1 MAHYNLH
8 LSEIPLEFGIS
19 TELEAVSTQKV
30 DLHAFGTE
38 LEVISNYADKHGST
52 PRVVIQ
58 EEGAQAGGEEESNKQ
73 LINNNQGRKQED
85 DSGVQAQFAMSDNN
99 DNDDTN
105 NKTEA
110 ESSASA
116 DLPSAQGE
124 QGISPSDAAAASVER
139 VEIVN
144 NNEHNNDGAGGGDS
158 IVKTDD
164 VENPSSDPVT
174 VVSGIEINTDHEQ
187 TILLDGAPA
196 TVIPVIESATDIGN
210 DGTVQVFST
219 ASAEGE
225 AAMAM
230 AVAEQVHED
239 ADVALLVDQDNKVT
253 ELVSKCNISRDEC
266 RFYLESTDWNVQEA
280 VNIYNS
286 FN

>member
-8 LSEIPLEFGIS
+8 LSEIPLEFSIS

-52 PRVVIQ
+52 PRVVIE
-58 EEGAQAGGEEESNKQ
+58 EEGAQAGGEEESNMQ
-73 LINNNQGRKQED
+73 LTNNNQGRKQED

-99 DNDDTN
+99 DNIDMN

-110 ESSASA
+110 E
-116 DLPSAQGE
+116 PSTQGD
-124 QGISPSDAAAASVER
+124 QGSTPSDAAAASVEG
-139 VEIVN
+139 VEIVS
-144 NNEHNNDGAGGGDS
+144 NNEHNNDGGGGGDP
-158 IVKTDD
+158 IIKDAG

-196 TVIPVIESATDIGN
+196 TVIPVIESTTDIGN
-210 DGTVQVFST
+210 DGTVQVFSA

-225 AAMAM
+225 DSNIMQAAM